1 MRNHD
6 EKKKDMARSVL
17 PSTSRKTAR
26 EDRRQI
32 HKRARARERDL
43 LTKYRKDPEAAEP
56 DFRENRRIAATSNM
70 VWDRRA
76 YDKIGPLTRWAVRT
90 VETDPALRNAPLH
103 EQVAHFEA
111 MLPGDL
117 IGKHAVAHIRWA
129 LEAEFGRV
137 EPLWMTRMR
146 EDRGP
151 GREER
156 RRQVLADARAIV
168 DAGRH
173 GRLNAALRRVYH
185 SPAIVVPE
193 GDARRLPPVRF
204 LLGIHDVEAFA
215 EDVAVHQSVCQVVR
229 TVAEGLL

>member
-6 EKKKDMARSVL
+6 EKKKDMQRSVL

-26 EDRRQI
+26 EERRQI

-43 LTKYRKDPEAAEP
+43 LTEYRKDPEAAEP
-56 DFRENRRIAATSNM
+56 DFRENRRVAATSNM

-90 VETDPALRNAPLH
+90 VEETPALRAAPLH

-111 MLPGDL
+111 ILPGDL

-146 EDRGP
+146 EGRGP

-156 RRQVLADARAIV
+156 RQQVLADARAILE
-168 DAGRH
+168 AGRH
-173 GRLNAALRRVYH
+173 GRLNAALRRVYYP
-185 SPAIVVPE
+185 SAIVAPD

-204 LLGIHDVEAFA
+204 LLGVHDVEEFA
-215 EDVAVHQSVCQVVR
+215 QDVAGYQSVCEVVR
-229 TVAEGLL
+229 AVAAES